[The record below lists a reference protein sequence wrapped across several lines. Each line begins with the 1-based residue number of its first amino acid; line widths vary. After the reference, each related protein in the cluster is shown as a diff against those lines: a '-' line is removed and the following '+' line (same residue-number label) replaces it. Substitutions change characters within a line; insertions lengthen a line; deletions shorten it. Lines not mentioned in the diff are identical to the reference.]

1 MVAQAEYSLSCVI
14 YLLQRLV
21 LELASNIQTRFQK
34 ISGFF
39 SCSRFA
45 KLLPCPLE
53 ASTFVNNLLKF
64 RSNHIFLD
72 ILIIPLSDPVF
83 LSYSCGV

>member
-1 MVAQAEYSLSCVI
+1 MQP
-14 YLLQRLV
+14 
-21 LELASNIQTRFQK
+21 RFQK
-34 ISGFF
+34 ISGFL
-39 SCSRFA
+39 SCGRFA
-45 KLLPCPLE
+45 KPLPCHLE